1 MVVVDEIKYIIDT
14 MRERGTFTKSSSVKP
29 SDIPCSVVYDCNHCL
44 AFEDL
49 ANGSHTWYNQE
60 PYYYY
65 GNKDEIIR
73 LLTRKEKEFYQE
85 DKIKYPAIILEQP
98 FRELP
103 TNGFN
108 KCTLRILIV
117 TGSNSTDTYQQ
128 RYTNSFKTILYP
140 LYDSLISAFKKAS
153 NVASYE
159 VIEKTDRP
167 FFTESALVS
176 SDYWDVI
183 DLRIET
189 NLKNNCKTNKL
200 CQF

>member
-14 MRERGTFTKSSSVKP
+14 MRERGIFTKTSNVKP
-29 SDIPCSVVYDCNHCL
+29 NSVPCNVVYDCNPCL

-49 ANGSHTWYNQE
+49 ENGVYGWYNLE

-65 GNKDEIIR
+65 GNKNEIER
-73 LLTRKEKEFYQE
+73 LLDFKGKAFNQE
-85 DKIKYPAIILEQP
+85 NRIKYPAIILEQP
-98 FRELP
+98 FREVP

-117 TGSNSTDTYQQ
+117 TGSNSTDTYEQ
-128 RYTNSFKTILYP
+128 RYNNSFKTILYP
-140 LYDSLISAFKKAS
+140 LHDSLISAFKKAS

-159 VIEKTDRP
+159 VLDKTDRP
-167 FFTESALVS
+167 FFTEAALVS

-189 NLKNNCKTNKL
+189 TLINNCKTNIL
-200 CQF
+200 CQY